1 MNEIEQKIIAG
12 LGEATTALPNDYPH
26 RFDKWVCSSA
36 LQKSLRRGYLDTAL
50 LMARA
55 FLDNNPTYFWRRI
68 NVIML
73 EDVGIAN
80 LPLVNQVLWMSGK
93 RKWIE
98 RIGEAKLMA
107 YLVEAICQSPKDRN
121 ACEIVQA
128 VDTHLDHKELRQTL
142 PTMPLERLKA
152 LYEQGNP
159 FTATMAAWCL
169 LGTKK
174 YYAHHFYAEGHHLGE
189 AVEMMNLT
197 EEERLT
203 LQLSRGKQVCAI
215 PIGVLGYSPFLK
227 SSVQVIAREQPNNP
241 QFIGHVPA
249 CAYDKHTRAG
259 KRAILNWLNTNP
271 RLNSFLKA
279 HVPQDQWLRYVGL
292 AIFALETENVNL
304 RLTYDDWGKPL
315 RQSTEGALLTD
326 DFNTEHLNE
335 FLRIAEG
342 ELAGLN
348 EIRKISI
355 A

>member
-1 MNEIEQKIIAG
+1 MYEIEQQIIAG
-12 LGEATTALPNDYPH
+12 LDAAATTLPNSYPY

-55 FLDNNPTYFWRRI
+55 FLDNDPAYFWRRI

-73 EDVGIAN
+73 EDIGIAN

-107 YLVEAICQSPKDRN
+107 YLVEAICKSPKDRN

-128 VDTHLDHKELRQTL
+128 VDTHPNYKELRQTL
-142 PTMPLERLKA
+142 PTMSPERLKA
-152 LYEQGNP
+152 VYEKGNP
-159 FTATMAAWCL
+159 LISTMAAWCL

-174 YYAHHFYAEGHHLGE
+174 YYAHHFYAKGHHLGE

-197 EEERLT
+197 EDERLT

-215 PIGVLGYSPFLK
+215 PIGVLGYSSFMEQSL
-227 SSVQVIAREQPNNP
+227 QEIATEHPTNP
-241 QFIGHVPA
+241 DFIGHIPA

-271 RLNSFLKA
+271 RLNRFLKTY
-279 HVPQDQWLRYVGL
+279 VPHDQWLRYAGL

-304 RLTYDDWGKPL
+304 RLTYNDWQKPL

-326 DFNTEHLNE
+326 DFTTKHLDE
-335 FLRIAEG
+335 LLGIAG
-342 ELAGLN
+342 EEIGKLN
-348 EIRKISI
+348 RDRRYISD
-355 A
+355 